1 MADWLSSMQ
10 RTYEYYIVDPGTWKD
25 IRKIDNIKTSTIVRD
40 SSVETLGSATLNMV
54 DTFGECYVR
63 IYLVTIQNGLT
74 ERFPLATVLVQTP
87 STSFNGKTTTVT
99 VDAYTPLLELKENP
113 PPIGYSRLKGENIMQ
128 AAYEIVRE
136 NARAPVVKPASE
148 FIINLKRLIAQS
160 GKSQS
165 DIASELQI
173 PEANLIDWLSD
184 IAYPSPNEID
194 KLVHYFGIMRKDLV
208 GEDAKTLSDDFVS
221 NTSDTWTTFT
231 SDLIAK
237 AKHEFALDDMGRILF
252 APKQEVTALQP
263 VWTYTDDNSSIL
275 HADISMDHDLYGI
288 PNVVEVVYSSQG
300 GAGGGEDMLFSTVVN
315 DDPNSPTSTVSRGR
329 RIVYRDTN
337 PALSGNPFQ
346 SDLDEY
352 AKRLLEELSTVEYKI
367 SYTHG
372 YCPVRLGDCV
382 RLNYNR
388 AGLKDIKAK
397 VVYQSIACTASCTVT
412 EKAVFTKKLW
422 G

>member
-1 MADWLSSMQ
+1 MADWLDSMQ
-10 RTYEYYIVDPGTWKD
+10 RTYEYYVVDPGTWKD
-25 IRKIDNIKTSTIVRD
+25 VRKLDNIKSSTVVRD

-87 STSFNGKTTTVT
+87 STSFNGKTTTVM

-128 AAYEIVRE
+128 AAYEITRE
-136 NARAPVVKPASE
+136 NVRAPVIKP
-148 FIINLKRLIAQS
+148 
-160 GKSQS
+160 
-165 DIASELQI
+165 DC
-173 PEANLIDWLSD
+173 PE
-184 IAYPSPNEID
+184 
-194 KLVHYFGIMRKDLV
+194 
-208 GEDAKTLSDDFVS
+208 TLADDFIS
-221 NTSDTWTTFT
+221 NTSDTWITFT
-231 SDLIAK
+231 EDLIMK

-252 APKQEVTALQP
+252 APKQDITSLQP
-263 VWTYTDDNSSIL
+263 VWTYNDDNSSIL
-275 HADISMDHDLYGI
+275 HADITMDHDLYGI
-288 PNVVEVVYSSQG
+288 PNVVEVVYSSQNG
-300 GAGGGEDMLFSTVVN
+300 TVDGSDMIFATAVN
-315 DDPNSPTSTVSRGR
+315 DDPNSPTSTISRGR

-337 PALSGNPFQ
+337 PALSGEPTQYELN
-346 SDLDEY
+346 EY
-352 AKRLLEELSTVEYKI
+352 ARQLLEELSTVEYKI

-382 RLNYNR
+382 RLNYSR
-388 AGLKDIKAK
+388 AGMTDIKAK
-397 VVYQSIACTASCTVT
+397 VVYQSISCNASCSVS

>member
-40 SSVETLGSATLNMV
+40 SSVETLGSATLNMIN
-54 DTFGECYVR
+54 TFGECYVR

-128 AAYEIVRE
+128 AAYEITRE
-136 NARAPVVKPASE
+136 NVRAPVVKPDCSE
-148 FIINLKRLIAQS
+148 
-160 GKSQS
+160 
-165 DIASELQI
+165 
-173 PEANLIDWLSD
+173 
-184 IAYPSPNEID
+184 
-194 KLVHYFGIMRKDLV
+194 
-208 GEDAKTLSDDFVS
+208 TLADDFVS
-221 NTSDTWTTFT
+221 NTSDTWITFT
-231 SDLIAK
+231 EDLIMK

-252 APKQEVTALQP
+252 APKQEVTSLQP

-275 HADISMDHDLYGI
+275 HADITMDHDLYGI

-329 RIVYRDTN
+329 QIVYRDTN

-352 AKRLLEELSTVEYKI
+352 ARRLLEELSTVEYKI

-388 AGLKDIKAK
+388 AGMKDIKAK
-397 VVYQSIACTASCTVT
+397 VVYQSISCNASCTVT